1 MTVALNLNPSLTGEQ
16 AMRRNLRAIERHV
29 DNDHY
34 VRSIS
39 PGAMVLEATAA
50 HAVVGSR
57 WGVLSLPDAAST
69 SGLFTFERPS
79 EWVTG
84 KVKMT
89 VRYSSPVG
97 STANFRIVAQVGVAK
112 DGTAMATSTL
122 VMNDASLRPGPAV
135 ADTRLSYSV
144 YSTSSVTQEFD
155 SIEVRVQRTG
165 AHADDANV
173 NALHVYAVRLEFI
186 PAIWEADIR

>member
-1 MTVALNLNPSLTGEQ
+1 MALNLNPVLVDEQ
-16 AMRRNLRAIERHV
+16 SMRRNLRAIERHV
-29 DNDHY
+29 NNDHY

-89 VRYSSPVG
+89 IRYSSPVG
-97 STANFRIVAQVGVAK
+97 STANFRVVAQVGVAK
-112 DGTAMATSTL
+112 EGSAMATTTL
-122 VMNDASLRPGPAV
+122 VMNDMSLVPGPAV
-135 ADTRLSYSV
+135 ADTRISYSV
-144 YSTSSVTQEFD
+144 YSTANVTQEFD
-155 SIEVRVQRTG
+155 CVEVRVQRTG
-165 AHADDANV
+165 AHADDGNV
-173 NALHVYAVRLEFI
+173 NALHVYAIRLEFI
-186 PAIWEADIR
+186 PAMQEADVR